1 MKTTEKTLTTKGLST
16 RNRILQAARKQLVE
30 GGYES
35 FVMRE
40 LAGSLGIKLGNLQYY
55 FKTREQLIL
64 QVIETEAA
72 KDVLTF
78 EQHKQEG
85 KPANEA
91 FRSIVQDLVT
101 RWRGNSGVIFST
113 LVTLAL
119 HNKPFKQLYRSIY
132 AKFYSA
138 LEGPLLEM
146 NPGLSHDETA
156 LRVRLITALIDGSS
170 MQTQVGSVQQ
180 YLERVQGQAELI
192 AQSRH
197 SNIET

>member
-101 RWRGNSGVIFST
+101 RWRGNSGVISST

-146 NPGLSHDETA
+146 NPGLSDDETA

>member
-1 MKTTEKTLTTKGLST
+1 M
-16 RNRILQAARKQLVE
+16 
-30 GGYES
+30 
-35 FVMRE
+35 
-40 LAGSLGIKLGNLQYY
+40 
-55 FKTREQLIL
+55 
-64 QVIETEAA
+64 IETEAA
-72 KDVLTF
+72 KDVLTI

-146 NPGLSHDETA
+146 NPGLSDDETA

>member
-101 RWRGNSGVIFST
+101 RWRGNSGVISST